1 LLAIKRETPQRQASV
16 PESRQRAHTRSWHE
30 ENCGTR
36 DCALAR
42 AAAARPRSQT
52 PRSQMPPSGGKGKD
66 NAPPFSTAPAG
77 WTRATFEARPLSGK
91 GVGGVG
97 GRVPRVA
104 VSHGAMRR
112 LRLAVG
118 EEVLLAPADRAPA
131 ATMLGAGEAASDS
144 GSAVQRAM
152 LETAART
159 GALCSALAWP
169 SAAVGA
175 CGVGISETTREA
187 LGLQDG
193 ALVLL
198 CRRSAVDPPCS
209 SSSAPRLPYAS
220 RLILSPP
227 AGHEWQHGAGDLGR
241 TSRAATAVL
250 LSQLVGRVVCGGMRV
265 PATLHGRPLVLVVK
279 QVDPLGAGERGD
291 TGLHLGGLAV
301 VTSETAITLARAA
314 GPQSEAR
321 HGAAAPVP
329 GSYAGGEIGEGDGG
343 QGGGAEQEHE
353 RGGAR
358 ELGQVLAEVGG
369 CHVAAQALVDAL
381 RGGLQLAHEYE
392 AMGLQPPRGVLLFG
406 PPGTGKTLLARTAA
420 KALGALLLCVDA
432 PELVGGV
439 YGDSEHRIAELFA
452 SARAAH
458 AAVLFIDEIGKCVV
472 CGVGTV

>member
-1 LLAIKRETPQRQASV
+1 
-16 PESRQRAHTRSWHE
+16 
-30 ENCGTR
+30 
-36 DCALAR
+36 
-42 AAAARPRSQT
+42 
-52 PRSQMPPSGGKGKD
+52 MPPSGSKGKD
-66 NAPPFSTAPAG
+66 SAPPFATAPAG
-77 WTRATFEARPLSGK
+77 WTRANFEARPLSGK
-91 GVGGVG
+91 GVGGMG

-118 EEVLLAPADRAPA
+118 EEVLLAPAEREPA

-175 CGVGISETTREA
+175 CGVGISETMREA

-193 ALVLL
+193 ACVVL

-209 SSSAPRLPYAS
+209 SASAPSLPYAS

-279 QVDPLGAGERGD
+279 QVDPPGAGERVD
-291 TGLHLGGLAV
+291 TGQHLGGLAV

-321 HGAAAPVP
+321 HGAAAAAPAS
-329 GSYAGGEIGEGDGG
+329 GRRAAGGEMGEGDGG
-343 QGGGAEQEHE
+343 QGVGAEQEPE
-353 RGGAR
+353 AGGAR

-369 CHVAAQALVDAL
+369 CQGAAQALVDAL

-452 SARAAH
+452 TAREAH
-458 AAVLFIDEIGKCVV
+458 AAVLFIDEIGMCVV
-472 CGVGTV
+472 CGVTMM